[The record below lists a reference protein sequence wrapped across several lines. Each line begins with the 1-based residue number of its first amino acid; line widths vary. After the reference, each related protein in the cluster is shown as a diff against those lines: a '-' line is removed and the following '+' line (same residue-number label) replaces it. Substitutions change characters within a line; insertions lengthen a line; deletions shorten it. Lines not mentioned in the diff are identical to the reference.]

1 MLGKVAEVIQHF
13 SEGVARG
20 TGSKAPPALTT
31 ALENIRFEI
40 HLRFIWIQIM
50 NIQNFLPL
58 TEVIC
63 RTLHLKV
70 LVSGFHLQV

>member
-13 SEGVARG
+13 SEGVAARG

-40 HLRFIWIQIM
+40 HLRFI
-50 NIQNFLPL
+50 
-58 TEVIC
+58 
-63 RTLHLKV
+63 
-70 LVSGFHLQV
+70 

>member
-13 SEGVARG
+13 SEGVARE

-40 HLRFIWIQIM
+40 HLRFI
-50 NIQNFLPL
+50 
-58 TEVIC
+58 
-63 RTLHLKV
+63 
-70 LVSGFHLQV
+70 